1 MIIVVSDYSALC
13 FHSSFNGAAN
23 HRTCTVVYYY
33 NSLRR
38 RPRGGGAGSRR
49 RCTQLRSS
57 TSSSNRLNAFIG
69 FTVVASQTSSSVV
82 RSSAAKA
89 WHSSNMLHSG
99 TGANRSMS
107 SRRKSHTCK
116 QL

>member
-1 MIIVVSDYSALC
+1 
-13 FHSSFNGAAN
+13 
-23 HRTCTVVYYY
+23 
-33 NSLRR
+33 
-38 RPRGGGAGSRR
+38 
-49 RCTQLRSS
+49 
-57 TSSSNRLNAFIG
+57 
-69 FTVVASQTSSSVV
+69 VV